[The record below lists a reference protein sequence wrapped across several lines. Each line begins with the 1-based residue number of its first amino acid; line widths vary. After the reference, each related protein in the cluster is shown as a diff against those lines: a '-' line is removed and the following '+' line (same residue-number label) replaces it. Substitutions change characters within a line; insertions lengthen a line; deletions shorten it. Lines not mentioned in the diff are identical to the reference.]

1 MIKFIAIITVCCVGT
16 VFAQASPS
24 PKSDARSGLVLVDVD
39 SSGKVTGAKILKSTG
54 DRRFDE
60 TALRK
65 FREWHFKPGTA
76 PHVKIPVTFTPA
88 GGSY

>member
-1 MIKFIAIITVCCVGT
+1 MIQFVILITMCCVGT
-16 VFAQASPS
+16 AFAQGSPS
-24 PKSDARSGLVLVDVD
+24 PKSGAHSGLVLVDVD

-60 TALRK
+60 AALRK

-76 PHVKIPVTFTPA
+76 PHVKIPVTFTAA
-88 GGSY
+88 GASY